1 MQLTEEQARILEF
14 VRNGGNGAAIQHVL
28 LHAYAGA
35 GKSFIL
41 SEIAKLLPG
50 PGLYLAFNQAIVQ
63 DIRQKLPKHFQA
75 MTTHQLALQGLP
87 PDVAKRV
94 RQSLDVEGGR
104 VALPQV
110 LDRVEGFPK
119 KNGLIIAGYA
129 LQALRNFCGSA
140 DLQIDE
146 RHIPPMPRR
155 FREEDMVAHTN
166 RIWDAML
173 NFRLP
178 ITHDF
183 YFKAWSLM
191 GQPLAFPH
199 RMVDEAQDT
208 NPALLSILF
217 RQAQG
222 VTWWAGDPYQS
233 IYSWRGA
240 VDALHRVG
248 EQSGTHSDYLT
259 RSFRFGDAPADL
271 ASKLL
276 ETLGET
282 RPVQGTGTT
291 DIQFVPIQ
299 KRDPAPFLR
308 ETPQLAWVSFS
319 NVPLLDVAMHCIEEG
334 ISFHIVGQGREEKG
348 LIYAAMNLKNG
359 KPDPKGPLAAYASWQ
374 DLLDE
379 AESVPDG
386 DAAKLIKL
394 YRHPGFGAILD
405 ALNRG
410 ERREQDA
417 QVILTTAH
425 RSKGREWDVVIIDSD
440 LDAPLEP
447 TRAQIKKHR
456 RFFLQDGKEL
466 RFDTREDIHLR
477 YVAFT
482 RGRKHLLVGC
492 PNLFRW
498 WSGETP

>member
-1 MQLTEEQARILEF
+1 MQLTEEQARILDF
-14 VRNGGNGAAIQHVL
+14 VRSGGDGQALRHVL

-35 GKSFIL
+35 GKSFML
-41 SEIAKLLPG
+41 SLIASLLPG

-63 DIRQKLPKHFQA
+63 DIRRKLPKHFQA

-87 PDVAKRV
+87 ADVAKRV
-94 RQSLDVEGGR
+94 RESLEVDGGR
-104 VALPQV
+104 VALSQI
-110 LDRVEGFPK
+110 LERVPGFPQ
-119 KNGLIIAGYA
+119 KNGLIVAGYA
-129 LQALRNFCGSA
+129 MQALRNFCGSA
-140 DLQIDE
+140 DLQIQE
-146 RHIPPMPRR
+146 RHVPALPRR
-155 FREEDMVAHTN
+155 FRSEDMVEHTN
-166 RIWDAML
+166 RLWDAML
-173 NFRLP
+173 HFRLP

-183 YFKAWSLM
+183 YFKAWTLM
-191 GQPLAFPH
+191 GQQLPFFH

-208 NPALLSILF
+208 NPALLTALF
-217 RQAQG
+217 QQAQG

-240 VDALHRVG
+240 VDALQRVG
-248 EQSGTHSDYLT
+248 EQGGTHRDYLT

-299 KRDPAPFLR
+299 KRNPSPFLR
-308 ETPQLAWVSFS
+308 ETPRLAWVSFS

-334 ISFHIVGQGREEKG
+334 VSFYIVGQGREEKG
-348 LIYAAMNLKNG
+348 LIYAAMKLKNG
-359 KPDPKGPLAAYASWQ
+359 NPDPKGPLAAYASWQ
-374 DLLDE
+374 ELLDE

-386 DAAKLIKL
+386 DAAKLVKL
-394 YRHPGFGAILD
+394 YRHPGFGALLD

-410 ERREQDA
+410 EKREQDA

-425 RSKGREWDVVIIDSD
+425 RAKGREWDVVVIDAD
-440 LDAPLEP
+440 LDASLEP
-447 TRAQIKKHR
+447 TRAQIRKHR
-456 RFFLQDGKEL
+456 RFFLDDGEL
-466 RFDTREDIHLR
+466 RFDTREDVHLR

-482 RGRKHLLVGC
+482 RGRKRLLVGC
-492 PNLFRW
+492 PNLFSW
-498 WSGETP
+498 WNGAEA

>member
-1 MQLTEEQARILEF
+1 MQFTEEQARILEF
-14 VRNGGNGAAIQHVL
+14 VRNGGNGAALQHVL

-63 DIRQKLPKHFQA
+63 DIRRKLPKHFHA

-87 PDVAKRV
+87 PDVSKRV
-94 RQSLDVEGGR
+94 RESLERDAGR

-119 KNGLIIAGYA
+119 RNGLVIAGYA
-129 LQALRNFCGSA
+129 LQTLRNFCGSG
-140 DLQIDE
+140 DPQIDS
-146 RHIPPMPRR
+146 RHVPPMPRK
-155 FREEDMVAHTN
+155 FRDEDMVQHTS

-173 NFRLP
+173 NFQLP

-191 GQPLAFPH
+191 GQNLPFFH
-199 RMVDEAQDT
+199 RMIDEAQDT
-208 NPALLSILF
+208 NPALLSALF
-217 RQAQG
+217 QQNQG

-240 VDALHRVG
+240 VDALRRVG

-276 ETLGET
+276 ETLGEQ
-282 RPVQGTGTT
+282 RPVEGTGTT
-291 DIQFVPIQ
+291 DVEFVSIQ
-299 KRDPAPFLR
+299 KNRNPRPFLQQA
-308 ETPQLAWVSFS
+308 PQLAWVTFS

-334 ISFHIVGQGREEKG
+334 VSFHIVGQGREEKG
-348 LIYAAMNLKNG
+348 LIYAALKLKDG

-386 DAAKLIKL
+386 DAAKLVKL

-410 ERREQDA
+410 EKREQDA

-425 RSKGREWDVVIIDSD
+425 RAKGREWDVVIIDPD
-440 LDAPLEP
+440 LDASLEP
-447 TRAQIKKHR
+447 TRAQIKKKR
-456 RFFLQDGKEL
+456 RFFLQDDGEL
-466 RFDTREDIHLR
+466 RFDSREDIHLR

-482 RGRKHLLVGC
+482 RGRKRLLVGC
-492 PNLFRW
+492 PNLFGW
-498 WSGETP
+498 WKKAV

>member
-1 MQLTEEQARILEF
+1 
-14 VRNGGNGAAIQHVL
+14 
-28 LHAYAGA
+28 
-35 GKSFIL
+35 
-41 SEIAKLLPG
+41 
-50 PGLYLAFNQAIVQ
+50 
-63 DIRQKLPKHFQA
+63 
-75 MTTHQLALQGLP
+75 
-87 PDVAKRV
+87 
-94 RQSLDVEGGR
+94 
-104 VALPQV
+104 
-110 LDRVEGFPK
+110 
-119 KNGLIIAGYA
+119 
-129 LQALRNFCGSA
+129 
-140 DLQIDE
+140 
-146 RHIPPMPRR
+146 
-155 FREEDMVAHTN
+155 
-166 RIWDAML
+166 
-173 NFRLP
+173 
-178 ITHDF
+178 
-183 YFKAWSLM
+183 
-191 GQPLAFPH
+191 
-199 RMVDEAQDT
+199 
-208 NPALLSILF
+208 
-217 RQAQG
+217 
-222 VTWWAGDPYQS
+222 
-233 IYSWRGA
+233 
-240 VDALHRVG
+240 
-248 EQSGTHSDYLT
+248 
-259 RSFRFGDAPADL
+259 
-271 ASKLL
+271 
-276 ETLGET
+276 
-282 RPVQGTGTT
+282 
-291 DIQFVPIQ
+291 
-299 KRDPAPFLR
+299 
-308 ETPQLAWVSFS
+308 
-319 NVPLLDVAMHCIEEG
+319 MHCIEEG